1 MPRNVA
7 VVLPYHWLGAEAESA
22 EVLLAYYPPEPLVVI
37 DDSEGI
43 DE

>member
-1 MPRNVA
+1 MQSAFR
-7 VVLPYHWLGAEAESA
+7 LPYHWLGAEAESA

-37 DDSEGI
+37 DHTEGV